1 MEAEGREWQAEME
14 RFALH
19 SPFAPPGHN
28 IYNKNWETYIILE
41 GIKQD
46 RQADCFLPI
55 PMQPH
60 HLTHNIL
67 QLQPWYQ

>member
-1 MEAEGREWQAEME
+1 MEAESREWQAEME

-28 IYNKNWETYIILE
+28 IYNKNWETYIISE

-46 RQADCFLPI
+46 GQADHFLPI
-55 PMQPH
+55 LM
-60 HLTHNIL
+60 
-67 QLQPWYQ
+67 